1 MIKEGTTAGAASR
14 NGAMRHQAIMSI
26 DFATWR
32 DLIDAFEIKTPMI
45 PHREEEDNTGP
56 GAKGWYS

>member
-1 MIKEGTTAGAASR
+1 
-14 NGAMRHQAIMSI
+14 MRHQAIMSI
-26 DFATWR
+26 DYASWR

-45 PHREEEDNTGP
+45 PHRREEDNTGP